1 MACQWSFRRYIVANK
16 LRTRLDSTHAFAREV
31 WRVCRVFPA
40 AKLACVSSIGE
51 VSPVISYSAK
61 VLLRSRI

>member
-40 AKLACVSSIGE
+40 AKLN
-51 VSPVISYSAK
+51 
-61 VLLRSRI
+61 